1 MNISNNPLI
10 IIIIPAIIFSY
21 CKINLEID
29 LLKSKGDIYKKIIV
43 IKILKAILIILLLNV
58 INYIVILMNLLIMVV
73 NIVLWKQVVK
83 LFLGID

>member
-43 IKILKAILIILLLNV
+43 IRKLKRSMSSKLPFVMEYAKLMFILFNERDIDNVKA
-58 INYIVILMNLLIMVV
+58 
-73 NIVLWKQVVK
+73 
-83 LFLGID
+83 FLRSI